1 MKMEDNTQPQ
11 LNFKITLLGESNVGK
26 TNIIASYLNDKS
38 IQIKPTMGMQMFKK
52 DVIKEE
58 NKIFLKLFDA
68 PGAERHRE
76 NAKIYSVNSN
86 GGFIVYDITKK
97 ESFKKIDEWVKL
109 FRERSS
115 PKSPIILIG
124 NKSDLNDQR
133 EISEEEGRNKAE
145 ELNFSFYETSAIEKK
160 NIDEAFDEMIKQI
173 LKREEE
179 LKIEKENQPQ
189 KKGGCC
195 DCF

>member
-52 DVIKEE
+52 DVIKDK
-58 NKIFLKLFDA
+58 NKIFIKLFDA

-86 GGFIVYDITKK
+86 GGFIIYDITKK
-97 ESFKKIDEWVKL
+97 ESFQKIDEWVKL

-115 PKSPIILIG
+115 QKSPIILIG

-145 ELNFSFYETSAIEKK
+145 ELNFSFFETSATEKK
-160 NIDEAFDEMIKQI
+160 NIDEVFDEMIKQI

-179 LKIEKENQPQ
+179 LKNEKENEPQ